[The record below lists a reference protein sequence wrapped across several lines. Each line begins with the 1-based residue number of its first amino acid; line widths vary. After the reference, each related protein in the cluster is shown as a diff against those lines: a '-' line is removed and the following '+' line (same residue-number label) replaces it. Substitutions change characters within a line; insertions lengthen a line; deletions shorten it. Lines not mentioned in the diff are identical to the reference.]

1 MRIPRSFR
9 AAALIA
15 AAALL
20 GLLAVQG
27 TYALWSSTAV
37 ATPGTVTG
45 ADFTVY
51 LLGSPSS
58 QTTAMTLADGQPGTL
73 ALTTSAAPAADLLP
87 GTSIYTAVSASND
100 SNAGGTFSVTL
111 TAGPAALANTGGGAL
126 AQYLTVSAATS
137 ANATNCSHASGYQ
150 ALATTTFTSAP
161 IAKGASAVMC
171 FKVQL
176 SSSAPSSVKGQT
188 VNISVPLTAN
198 QVCGVP
204 GGCA

>member
-1 MRIPRSFR
+1 MRLPRSFR

-15 AAALL
+15 AAAFL

-37 ATPGTVTG
+37 ATPGTVYG
-45 ADFTVY
+45 ADFTVN
-51 LLGSPSS
+51 LLGTPSG

-87 GTSIYTAVSASND
+87 GTVSYMALTASNA
-100 SNAGGTFSVTL
+100 SNAGGTFGITL
-111 TAGPAALANTGGGAL
+111 TAGPAILADTGGGAL
-126 AQYLTVSAATS
+126 AQYLTVSAATG
-137 ANATNCSHASGYQ
+137 ANASNCSHATGYQ
-150 ALATTTFTSAP
+150 ALTTTSFTSST
-161 IAKGASAVMC
+161 IAKGGSAVMC

-176 SSSAPSSVKGQT
+176 SPSTPSSVTGQT
-188 VNISVPLTAN
+188 VSISVPLTAS